1 MPRRKKAIAVD
12 LSDLAA
18 ALEDHSDLAWYLDT
32 KTGEVLP
39 VPEDADDELLPVPR
53 EELVESDR
61 FTFIE
66 PLESRLGWEEM
77 RDFTG
82 RVEDRRLRELLEVAQ
97 AGKGAFGR
105 FKAVLAD
112 FPEERARWFAEHDQH
127 MEVQARVWLDR
138 QGIAWT
144 AKEVTRPEVDSPGR
158 RGVEVTGQRARSAG
172 AAARPAEARCEL
184 CSGRSQSEHWIEV
197 SPEGEGISCVTVDVT
212 VRLCPEHRTRL
223 LKALNQEDSDRI
235 EPPREM
241 KPWGTP
247 K

>member
-12 LSDLAA
+12 LADLAG

-39 VPEDADDELLPVPR
+39 VPDDADDELLPVPR

-77 RDFTG
+77 RDFAG
-82 RVEDRRLRELLEVAQ
+82 RVEDRRLRELLEVAL

-112 FPEERARWFAEHDQH
+112 FPQERARWFAEHDQH
-127 MEVQARVWLDR
+127 MEVQVRAWLDR

-144 AKEVTRPEVDSPGR
+144 AKVVTLSEVDSPGR
-158 RGVEVTGQRARSAG
+158 RGVEGTGQRERSAG
-172 AAARPAEARCEL
+172 AAARPAAARCEF
-184 CSGRSQSEHWIEV
+184 CSGKSQSEHWIEV
-197 SPEGEGISCVTVDVT
+197 SPEGEGIACVTVDVT
-212 VRLCPEHRTRL
+212 VRLCPNHRARL
-223 LKALNQEDSDRI
+223 LQALNQEDSDRI
-235 EPPREM
+235 EPSREM
-241 KPWGTP
+241 KPWSAP
-247 K
+247 E

>member
-1 MPRRKKAIAVD
+1 
-12 LSDLAA
+12 
-18 ALEDHSDLAWYLDT
+18 
-32 KTGEVLP
+32 
-39 VPEDADDELLPVPR
+39 
-53 EELVESDR
+53 
-61 FTFIE
+61 
-66 PLESRLGWEEM
+66 
-77 RDFTG
+77 
-82 RVEDRRLRELLEVAQ
+82 
-97 AGKGAFGR
+97 
-105 FKAVLAD
+105 
-112 FPEERARWFAEHDQH
+112 
-127 MEVQARVWLDR
+127 
-138 QGIAWT
+138 
-144 AKEVTRPEVDSPGR
+144 VDSPGR

-197 SPEGEGISCVTVDVT
+197 IPEGEGISCVTVDVT

>member
-1 MPRRKKAIAVD
+1 MPRRKKVIAIDV
-12 LSDLAA
+12 SDLAS

-32 KTGEVLP
+32 ETGEVLP
-39 VPEDADDELLPVPR
+39 VSDDADDDLLTVPR

-82 RVEDRRLRELLEVAQ
+82 RVEDRRLRELLEVAL

-105 FKAVLAD
+105 FKAILAD
-112 FPEERARWFAEHDQH
+112 FPQERARWFAEHDQH
-127 MEVQARVWLDR
+127 MEVQALAWLDR

-144 AKEVTRPEVDSPGR
+144 VKEVTRPEVDSPGR
-158 RGVEVTGQRARSAG
+158 RGVESAG
-172 AAARPAEARCEL
+172 AAARPAEARCEF
-184 CSGRSQSEHWIEV
+184 CSGKSQSEPWIEV

-212 VRLCPEHRTRL
+212 VRLCPEHRARL
-223 LKALNQEDSDRI
+223 LKALNQEDSNRI
-235 EPPREM
+235 EPSREM

>member
-1 MPRRKKAIAVD
+1 MPRRKKAIAID
-12 LSDLAA
+12 LSDLAT
-18 ALEDHSDLAWYLDT
+18 ALEDHSGLAWYLDT
-32 KTGEVLP
+32 ETGEVLP
-39 VPEDADDELLPVPR
+39 VSEDADDELLPVPR

-61 FTFIE
+61 FAFIE

-82 RVEDRRLRELLEVAQ
+82 RIEDRRLRQLLEVAL

-112 FPEERARWFAEHDQH
+112 FPEQRVRWFAEHDQH
-127 MEVQARVWLDR
+127 MEMQARAWLDR

-144 AKEVTRPEVDSPGR
+144 AKVVTRPEADSPER
-158 RGVEVTGQRARSAG
+158 RGVEGTGQREGSAG
-172 AAARPAEARCEL
+172 AAARQAEARCEV
-184 CSGRSQSEHWIEV
+184 CSGKSQSEYWIEV
-197 SPEGEGISCVTVDVT
+197 SPEGGGISCVTVDVT
-212 VRLCPEHRTRL
+212 VRLCPEHRARL
-223 LKALNQEDSDRI
+223 LIALNQEDSDRI
-235 EPPREM
+235 EPSREM